1 MANSGPDPASYIL
14 ACLLFIGGPIAG
26 IIANSIALGRRATN
40 RRCTLGMLL
49 VLCGWVL
56 AITSGMLARGGYMV
70 PLLALGISLLV
81 TLFTIAGW
89 VFGIIGLVQ
98 CARNPQRYDRGR
110 RRAIFALLLG
120 GFLFA
125 LIGWGFYSSMQARN
139 AMLTPLPPSPPTTS
153 PKVTIGNLTLGASQL
168 PASPSNAIAN
178 ETWNFR
184 IEPPP
189 SWNAVSPTPFGPIA
203 RAAAVRSGPE
213 MYSMVLAEHLPDAG
227 QLAPQ
232 GAMELIKTSLKGR
245 GNPEFLAER
254 EFNVGS
260 MRGWWME
267 SRSHTTVGEVYY
279 VHWVTCN
286 NGTLY
291 HMVIWAKPA
300 WADRLR
306 GESQQLVS
314 GFHLINPNRNT
325 LAPSEF
331 APTTFTSERFVYSVD
346 LRNTGWTRRFTN
358 LAASMPAAEFGATN
372 ATATACFIVI
382 PVWIGE
388 EPVDLSSLTHA
399 LTMRF
404 GIPYPDEA
412 ISGEKDWTQNLLH
425 GRAFAYESQ
434 REGVD
439 FTYRLRVLQG
449 RGFAYL
455 LVAWMDKKSSPLTD
469 QLDEALD
476 RVTFP
481 DQGGPQPQLSNDR
494 ERETQTLV
502 YNSIG
507 LALDRSEQTEAAKPW
522 FKRGFEV
529 TRHNPVL
536 LSNYAEI
543 CMKLSQP
550 AEALALLNEA
560 MPNFPGNQKLASCRA
575 AAQWQSG
582 DLDGAIQSYTEL
594 FNTGWRNDVE
604 FTGYIREL
612 CNRSRADAALTALDR
627 YTSGHDSAA
636 MRRLR
641 AEVLVAKGDPTQAI
655 EMLTAAR
662 EKSPNDMEAAL
673 ALVDTYL
680 GARKLTEALAECD
693 RLIATHHESVEVLRR
708 KGLAEFALK
717 HYREAK
723 ATLEKALAKAPTN
736 LELQRLVEGVSG
748 LLGEGRNTLVKTPIE
763 PVKIPDALLQ
773 PEDADPA
780 DEYLRG
786 YSAWYRCAVKVV
798 SYHKG
803 KELKTTE
810 HQVIQI
816 RDQQG
821 VEKFS
826 TLEFPY
832 DPLGEEIFVNEVT
845 VKDAAGKVLS
855 RGKVEDSYVVDDG
868 VDKAASQ
875 AKMLNVPV
883 PGLQPGNTLEYTVT
897 RRETGPAK
905 AFTFQSWALLKGLP
919 VLRSTLQIQAAHE
932 DIRWEATPGVPAPLK
947 EDGKI
952 TWSLKRPAVYRWEPL
967 QAPLETFVP
976 MVWISDANASWAGE
990 AKEYLTQIK
999 ERLTVDAPVRDAAQ
1013 ELTKGMNTPA
1023 EKIAAITRFVQ
1034 RGLTYKAIEF
1044 GRRARM
1050 PNPSVQTLRNKYGD
1064 CKDHALLLSQ
1074 LLESAGIPARMA
1086 LVRSTGALQA
1096 ALPSLDQF
1104 DHAITYVPG
1113 EKGGTFIDATSKSG
1127 DFRSAPPLALAG
1139 QQALVLDPKG
1149 AHLQAIPPMPV
1160 DGSTVTTHRQVSFS
1174 NESDLKVDEEVVFT
1188 GTPAAGMRALFLALE
1203 PPQRVTYL
1211 QRMIAGEVPSIS
1223 LGEAKFDELD
1233 NPHTPLHLHLH
1244 YTLAGGFHP
1253 AGSQLT
1259 GQVPAIWERFYV
1271 SGDAIG
1277 NRFSPFK
1284 VWDSTRIASTV
1295 EFTPPSGWHTAVG
1308 KGSSVKTPYC
1318 EALLK
1323 TSEEHELLRF
1333 ESQLTQRAGLFPADQ
1348 YSAYVEAVRKSRTLA
1363 EQSIVLERKK

>member
-1 MANSGPDPASYIL
+1 MATSGPDPASYIL
-14 ACLLFIGGPIAG
+14 ACLLFVGGPIAG
-26 IIANSIALGRRATN
+26 IIANGIALGRRATN
-40 RRCTLGMLL
+40 RRCSLSMLL
-49 VLCGWVL
+49 VLCAWVL
-56 AITSGMLARGGYMV
+56 VFISGMLTRAGYMV
-70 PLLALGISLLV
+70 PLLALAISLVAVLTTV
-81 TLFTIAGW
+81 AGW
-89 VFGIIGLVQ
+89 VFAIIGLVQ
-98 CARNPQRYDRGR
+98 CAQHHQRYDRGR

-120 GFLFA
+120 GFLFTTM
-125 LIGWGFYSSMQARN
+125 GWGFYNGTQKRN
-139 AMLTPLPPSPPTTS
+139 AVLTPLPPSTPAS
-153 PKVTIGNLTLGASQL
+153 APKVTIGNLTLGTSQL
-168 PASPSNAIAN
+168 PASPSNTVTN

-184 IEPPP
+184 IDPPP
-189 SWNAVSPTPFGPIA
+189 SWNPVTPSAFGPVV
-203 RAAAVRSGPE
+203 RAAIVHNQPE
-213 MYSMVLAEHLPDAG
+213 LYSMVLAENTPGDG
-227 QLAPQ
+227 QFSPQ
-232 GAMELIKTSLKGR
+232 GAMDLIKNSLKGR
-245 GNPEFLAER
+245 SNTVFLSER
-254 EFNVGS
+254 ELNVGGL
-260 MRGWWME
+260 RGWWME
-267 SRSHTTVGEVYY
+267 SRVQTNAGEVYY
-279 VHWVTCN
+279 VHWVTYN

-291 HMVIWAKPA
+291 QIVAWGKPA
-300 WADRLR
+300 WADRLIA
-306 GESQQLVS
+306 ESQKLVS

-325 LAPSEF
+325 LTPSEL
-331 APTTFTSERFVYSVD
+331 APTTFTSDRFVYSVD

-372 ATATACFIVI
+372 ATATACFVVI
-382 PVWIGE
+382 PVWIGDE
-388 EPVDLSSLTHA
+388 EVDIPALTHA
-399 LTMRF
+399 LATRF

-412 ISGEKDWTQNLLH
+412 VYGEKDWTQNLLR
-425 GRAFAYESQ
+425 GRAFAYDSQ
-434 REGVD
+434 REGVN
-439 FTYRLRVLQG
+439 FTYRMRVLQG

-455 LVAWMDKKSSPLTD
+455 LAAWMDKKSGSLTD

-481 DQGGPQPQLSNDR
+481 NFNAPQPRLSNDR
-494 ERETQTLV
+494 ELETQMLV

-507 LALDRSEQTEAAKPW
+507 LTLDRAEQSEAAKAW
-522 FKRGFEV
+522 FKRGFEI
-529 TRHNPVL
+529 TRRNPTL
-536 LSNYAEI
+536 LSNYAEV

-550 AEALALLNEA
+550 AEALAVLNEG

-594 FNTGWRNDVE
+594 FNAGWRNDAE
-604 FTGYIREL
+604 FAGYIREL
-612 CNRSRADAALTALDR
+612 CNRSRADTALTALDR
-627 YTSGHDSAA
+627 YTAGHESTV

-641 AEVLVAKGDPTQAI
+641 AEVLVAKGDLTQAI
-655 EMLTAAR
+655 EMLTAAK
-662 EKSPNDMEAAL
+662 EKSPNDLDTAL

-680 GARKLTEALAECD
+680 GARRLTDALAECD
-693 RLIATHHESVEVLRR
+693 RLIAAHHESVEVLRR

-773 PEDADPA
+773 AEDADPA

-786 YSAWYRCAVKVV
+786 FSAWYRSAVKVI
-798 SYHKG
+798 SYRKG
-803 KELKTTE
+803 KEFKTTE

-816 RDQQG
+816 HDQQG

-875 AKMLNVPV
+875 AKILNVPV
-883 PGLQPGNTLEYTVT
+883 PGLQPGNVLEYTVT
-897 RRETGPAK
+897 RRDTGPVK
-905 AFTFQSWALLKGLP
+905 AFRFQSWALLKGLP
-919 VLRSTLQIQAAHE
+919 VLRSTLQIQAAKE
-932 DIRWEATPGVPAPLK
+932 DIRWEATPGIPAPQK
-947 EDGKI
+947 EEGSI
-952 TWSLKRPAVYRWEPL
+952 TWSLRRPAVYRWEPL

-976 MVWISDANASWAGE
+976 MVWISDANATWTGE

-999 ERLTVDAPVRDAAQ
+999 ERLTVDTAVREAAQ
-1013 ELTKGMNTPA
+1013 EATKGMSTPA
-1023 EKIAAITRFVQ
+1023 EKIAALTRFVQ

-1050 PNPSVQTLRNKYGD
+1050 PNPSAQTLRNKYGD

-1127 DFRSAPPLALAG
+1127 DFRNAPPLALAG

-1149 AHLQAIPPMPV
+1149 AHLQAIPPMPG

-1174 NESDLKVDEEVVFT
+1174 NESDLKVDEDVIFT
-1188 GTPAAGMRALFLALE
+1188 GTPAMGMRALFLALE

-1223 LGEAKFDELD
+1223 LGEAKFDQLD
-1233 NPHTPLHLHLH
+1233 DPHAPLHLHLH

-1259 GQVPAIWERFYV
+1259 GQVPAVWERFYV

-1284 VWDSTRIASTV
+1284 VWDSTHIASTV
-1295 EFTPPSGWHTAVG
+1295 EFTPPPGWHTAVG

-1318 EALLK
+1318 EASLK
-1323 TSEEHELLRF
+1323 ASGERELLRF

-1348 YSAYVEAVRKSRTLA
+1348 YSAYVEAVRKSRTLT
-1363 EQSIVLERKK
+1363 EQGIVLERKK